1 MQIGRIHSWKK
12 VTAQLL
18 LLAIPTVVV
27 VFYLL
32 YNANQYFALLQNN
45 SVQQSLYFSAGLA
58 VSVAFYAYR
67 FRFVTT
73 ALLLFGAY
81 FIAYSLLGRLT
92 IGEFDAFFVSVKF
105 LIFALLF
112 SAGWL
117 AGYGFSRSRYFTI
130 FWSVFLLVMQ
140 VIVVSRATD
149 ITAKSLISAF
159 APVLIYAFY
168 IIYTAELIRNMNEDE
183 SHFAW
188 FIAKRLGGFISLAI
202 IVLIGLLLI
211 FKKEFN
217 SIEQDWGGSQG
228 GKNKGGKES
237 MTKQNR
243 DGSLSNKDQM
253 KMSGSLSKDKRLV
266 FVAKLD
272 NFFPDGK
279 TPNPLYFTSTYYTKF
294 DTLTQTFEEDK
305 SLPYNDLFSPDPS
318 KIPLYFAKT
327 DTAVIR
333 NTMATVNRRV
343 VSADVYKVILSPKE
357 YIAPSTAFF
366 CQPLPVE
373 NEYKSQF
380 KSAYRA
386 KMWVSDLN
394 SAYFIY
400 NPAGNKQ
407 LEAFQQQRFNRLREA
422 DSYSELDKKF
432 MDYYTFMPGNQEYNR
447 IRELAGQ
454 ITKDAKT
461 PVDKM
466 IAVRDYF
473 TRKDEF
479 GQPLFRYSDNPGIPG
494 LPSASKLN
502 YFLFENRK
510 GYCAYFAGATLFL
523 LRSLGIP
530 SRIAAGFLTVDRSSK
545 NPGWYWFYADQ
556 AHAWVQLYFPGYG
569 WIDFDTTVPD
579 QNTQQSP
586 QPDGTP
592 PMNTQQAIMVA
603 DGQAI
608 SVDTAAKR
616 VTMKV
621 KKMLFHDENVPAP
634 EAKDLFMDVSIAA
647 VTRDTGGGKLSD
659 IKTGT
664 NIVAVSYAEVMKNV
678 MANETDNLASLIVK
692 LPKPAPVDEIKI
704 METEEQ
710 KKERQKEQAKTVER
724 FDWAK
729 ALWTG
734 LAVIAGFIILLFS
747 LPWLIW
753 QYLNNKAKSNTIA
766 REKAYHIY
774 RAGIYYLNQMGIAR
788 ENQSPQ
794 QFAEAA
800 DKRFGSNF
808 YQFTNIYQKIKYS
821 TVPLTPNED
830 ALVQNFYNPFMQKI
844 KDNIPLKKRISGF
857 MNIYNTM
864 HFFTKTK
871 IS

>member
-18 LLAIPTVVV
+18 LLAVPTVVLV
-27 VFYLL
+27 LYLL

-45 SVQQSLYFSAGLA
+45 SSEQGLYFVAGLA
-58 VSVAFYAYR
+58 VSIVFYAYR
-67 FRFVTT
+67 FRFITT
-73 ALLLFGAY
+73 ALVLFGAY
-81 FIAYSLLGRLT
+81 FIAYKFLGRLT
-92 IGEFDAFFVSVKF
+92 IGEFDAFFISVKF
-105 LIFALLF
+105 LIFALVF
-112 SAGWL
+112 SLGWL

-140 VIVVSRATD
+140 IIVVSRTAD
-149 ITAKSLISAF
+149 ITAKSLVSAF
-159 APVLIYAFY
+159 APVLVYAFY
-168 IIYTAELIRNMNEDE
+168 IIYTAELIRNINEDQPG
-183 SHFAW
+183 FGW
-188 FIAKRLGGFISLAI
+188 FITKRLAGFLSLAV
-202 IVLIGLLLI
+202 IVLFSLLLI
-211 FKKEFN
+211 FQKEFKG
-217 SIEQDWGGSQG
+217 IEQVWGGGQG
-228 GKNKGGKES
+228 GKDKGGREK
-237 MTKQNR
+237 MTKQNK
-243 DGSLSNKDQM
+243 DGSLSNNDQM
-253 KMSGSLSKDKRLV
+253 KIAGSLSKDKRLV

-272 NFFPDGK
+272 NYFPDGK

-305 SLPYNDLFSPDPS
+305 NLPYNDLFSPDPS

-333 NTMATVNRRV
+333 NTMATLNRKI
-343 VSADVYKVILSPKE
+343 VSADVYRVVLSPKE

-386 KMWVSDLN
+386 KMWVSELN

-407 LEAFQQQRFNRLREA
+407 LESFQQQRFSALRKA
-422 DSYSELDKKF
+422 NSYNDLDKKF
-432 MDYYTFMPGNQEYNR
+432 IDYYTFMPRNQEYNR
-447 IRELAGQ
+447 IRDLAAQ
-454 ITKDAKT
+454 ITKNAKT

-466 IAVRDYF
+466 IAIRNYF
-473 TRKDEF
+473 TGKDQF

-592 PMNTQQAIMVA
+592 PMNTQQALMVA
-603 DGQAI
+603 DGQAV
-608 SVDTAAKR
+608 SVDTVTKR
-616 VTMKV
+616 VIMKV
-621 KKMLFHDENVPAP
+621 KKMLFHDENIPAP
-634 EAKDLFMDVSIAA
+634 ESKDLLMDVSLAA
-647 VTRDTGGGKLSD
+647 VTRDTGEGKLSD

-664 NIVAVSYAEVMKNV
+664 SIVAVSYAESMKNV

-710 KKERQKEQAKTVER
+710 KKERQTEQAKTAES
-724 FDWAK
+724 FDWVK
-729 ALWTG
+729 ALWIG
-734 LAVIAGFIILLFS
+734 LAVIGGFIILLFA

-753 QYLNNKAKSNTIA
+753 QYLNNRAKSNTTPKT
-766 REKAYHIY
+766 KAYNIY
-774 RAGIYYLNQMGIAR
+774 TAASYYLNQLGITR

-794 QFAEAA
+794 QFAESA
-800 DKRFGSNF
+800 DKRFGSDFNR
-808 YQFTNIYQKIKYS
+808 FTNIYQKVKYS
-821 TVPLTPNED
+821 SVPLTANEET
-830 ALVQNFYNPFMQKI
+830 LVQNFYSSFIQQVKN
-844 KDNIPLKKRISGF
+844 NTPLKKRISSF
-857 MNIYNTM
+857 VNIYNTL